1 MQVTFSECGERFT
14 GIGEGGVV
22 ATWRVDAPRIAA
34 SDTGALGRADWCHQV
49 FLDLLNRA
57 DLCAVRLNWEFWH
70 CNEASRCAQLTSCQ
84 RHHLSWVTAIVRWN
98 HSTRKHVIVHLS
110 RDNEFE

>member
-1 MQVTFSECGERFT
+1 MDYDKPLCLQVTFSECGERFT

-49 FLDLLNRA
+49 FSQSSQTGPS
-57 DLCAVRLNWEFWH
+57 FWSPVNLEILALQQG
-70 CNEASRCAQLTSCQ
+70 CVS
-84 RHHLSWVTAIVRWN
+84 
-98 HSTRKHVIVHLS
+98 
-110 RDNEFE
+110 